1 MTDKP
6 IRLMIVDATDED
18 PGIAAR
24 LSTIDGI
31 EIIDVVRNR
40 NLAKIQVKTLEPNM
54 LLVDLM
60 LPGYRSIDIIRFVT
74 DTMPNVR
81 ILALT
86 PSDPPHDRVMLAT
99 EAGALGYI
107 CRGTTID
114 EFEQAIKQVHQ
125 GKHWLPIEETFEVLQ
140 EGAGELA
147 VTSPERRDR

>member
-1 MTDKP
+1 MPDKP

-40 NLAKIQVKTLEPNM
+40 NLAKIQVKTLEPDM

-107 CRGTTID
+107 CRGATID
-114 EFEQAIKQVHQ
+114 EFEQASNQ
-125 GKHWLPIEETFEVLQ
+125 
-140 EGAGELA
+140 
-147 VTSPERRDR
+147 TSPSREALAAHRRNL